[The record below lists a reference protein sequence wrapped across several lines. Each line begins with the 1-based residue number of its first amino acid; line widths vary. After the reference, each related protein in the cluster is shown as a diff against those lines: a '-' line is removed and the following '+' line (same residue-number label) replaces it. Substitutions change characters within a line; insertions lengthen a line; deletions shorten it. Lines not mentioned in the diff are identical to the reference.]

1 MELPCTAS
9 GIPQP
14 AVRWVGEDGSEVGT
28 IMVMMVV
35 MMVVVVVV
43 TMMVAR
49 WVGEDG
55 SEVGTADHC

>member
-35 MMVVVVVV
+35 VVVV

>member
-14 AVRWVGEDGSEVGT
+14 AVRWVGEDGSKVGT
-28 IMVMMVV
+28 IMMMMVV
-35 MMVVVVVV
+35 MVVVV

>member
-14 AVRWVGEDGSEVGT
+14 VVRWVGEDGSEVGT
-28 IMVMMVV
+28 IMVM